1 MTSADAWLVVAAAAL
16 VVLAGL
22 FSAAD
27 AALSSAS
34 RARADELLAEG
45 RAGARRLT
53 VLLADPVRYLNT
65 ALFLRLLCE
74 IAATV
79 IVTQLVRN
87 AWDGAFW
94 AAAGTS
100 IGIMLVVSFVVIG
113 VAPRTLGRQHPER
126 VALASATPLYVVTT
140 VLGPLPR
147 LLILIGNAITPGRGF
162 REGPFSTETELRE
175 LVDLAE
181 ASAVIE
187 SGERKMIHSVFEFGD
202 TIAREVMVPRTDV
215 VYIERYKNLRQT
227 MSLFLRSGFSR
238 VPVIGENLDDIRGFA
253 YLKDL
258 VRRDFEA
265 PDVEFT
271 QRVEE
276 VMRTAHF
283 VPDSKPVDSLL
294 REMQADRQHIAVVV
308 DEYGGTAGLI
318 TIEDLL
324 EEIVGEITDE
334 FDEDEIEVE
343 VLDEGSARVS
353 SRFPVDDLHELFG
366 FEVDEEDVDSV
377 GGLMAKHLGRVPI
390 PGSHV
395 EAHGLRFE
403 AEQATGRRNKI
414 GTVLIN
420 VAAPARETAHRDTAD
435 RDLLTGRP
443 PMGELSAEDAK
454 LVTLARAT
462 RARVRAA
469 EGAACRD
476 SDGRTYAA
484 ATVDLASLRLSALQ
498 VCVAMAVASGS
509 RGLEAAVV
517 LTEAEAVA
525 PEDLA
530 VLTEFGGAGVV
541 VHRGDPAGRS
551 LETVHRP

>member
-1 MTSADAWLVVAAAAL
+1 MSQADVWLVVVAAAL
-16 VVLAGL
+16 VLLAGL

-27 AALSSAS
+27 AALGSAS
-34 RARADELLAEG
+34 RARAEEMLAEG

-53 VLLADPVRYLNT
+53 ALLADPVRYLNT
-65 ALFLRLLCE
+65 ALLLRLLCE

-79 IVTQLVRN
+79 IVTQLIRN

-100 IGIMLVVSFVVIG
+100 IAIMLVVSFVVIG
-113 VAPRTLGRQHPER
+113 VAPRTLGRQHAER
-126 VALASATPLYVVTT
+126 VALASAPPLYAVTR
-140 VLGPLPR
+140 VLGPIPR

-175 LVDLAE
+175 LVDMAE

-238 VPVIGENLDDIRGFA
+238 IPVIGENLDDILGFA

-276 VMRTAHF
+276 IMRPAHY
-283 VPDSKPVDSLL
+283 VPDSKPVDALL
-294 REMQADRQHIAVVV
+294 AEMQADRQHIAVVV

-343 VLDEGSARVS
+343 VIDDTSARVS
-353 SRFPVDDLHELFG
+353 SRFPVDDLDELFG

-403 AEQATGRRNKI
+403 AEQTTGRRNKI

-420 VAAPARETAHRDTAD
+420 LVAPEQRRGVERETA
-435 RDLLTGRP
+435 
-443 PMGELSAEDAK
+443 
-454 LVTLARAT
+454 
-462 RARVRAA
+462 
-469 EGAACRD
+469 
-476 SDGRTYAA
+476 DG
-484 ATVDLASLRLSALQ
+484 
-498 VCVAMAVASGS
+498 
-509 RGLEAAVV
+509 
-517 LTEAEAVA
+517 
-525 PEDLA
+525 
-530 VLTEFGGAGVV
+530 
-541 VHRGDPAGRS
+541 
-551 LETVHRP
+551 